1 MKMPDPWVR
10 HNRLY
15 GQNFRRLRA
24 SNVKSKTLFVDPYF
38 APEASSLSY
47 SGEVEGDAARLGE
60 GQVGKKIFI
69 VSATNLPIHNC
80 LDSTLYWSCQ
90 GGHEGL

>member
-1 MKMPDPWVR
+1 MPDPWVR

-47 SGEVEGDAARLGE
+47 SGEVEGDAARLGG

-69 VSATNLPIHNC
+69 VSATNLHIHNC